1 MFLLDAL
8 SGPIA
13 HVGRRCRA
21 CTVGTAEES
30 PTDFDTMAYHSALAV
45 LANRGHGLDRTLEA
59 VEDVTSACGYQ
70 FETLVV
76 FVTTHFTSSHKKT
89 FHAFNV
95 RQANNP

>member
-1 MFLLDAL
+1 
-8 SGPIA
+8 
-13 HVGRRCRA
+13 
-21 CTVGTAEES
+21 VGTAEES